1 MSIPIRLFDG
11 DVILNIDR
19 TPITF
24 DEATRTL
31 YNQAIANPSSLTDE
45 ERRIITRRPPPEE
58 EDALCRGRCGQ
69 SLSELIKKAIENGDS
84 LTYKES
90 VIIAA
95 GVDSA
100 QNERLIHEVARLSAA
115 DRELLQRARAAAT
128 TEEMKRAQENA
139 CNGMKRWET
148 IQSKASKTLSDDDVR
163 NIRFA
168 LRVPWQEH
176 VLSQT
181 QMAICGLLIF
191 FPRNMP
197 EWPSFKEQI
206 DMAVYH
212 GLHSRPQIINEEIM
226 VKFTLHY
233 VESSNVSDD
242 GDNNIAALQS
252 QFLSMR
258 DGDELSQGLRLDAF
272 LYVDE
277 EAIQSR
283 DAARPFV
290 WLLGPGETARLLK
303 VHIKHIA
310 PTLFARL
317 TQRDLSP
324 AEARR
329 WPYRHTSELEIL
341 HRAAAWSKDANGVV
355 DGIWPPPARYM

>member
-31 YNQAIANPSSLTDE
+31 YNRAITNPSSLTDE

-69 SLSELIKKAIENGDS
+69 SLSELIKRAIENGDS

-100 QNERLIHEVARLSAA
+100 QNERLIHEAARLSAT
-115 DRELLQRARAAAT
+115 DCELWQRARAAAT

-139 CNGMKRWET
+139 RNVMKRWGN
-148 IQSKASKTLSDDDVR
+148 IQSEASKTLSNDDVR
-163 NIRFA
+163 NIQFA

-181 QMAICGLLIF
+181 QTAICGLLIF

-206 DMAVYH
+206 DIAVYH
-212 GLHSRPQIINEEIM
+212 GLHSRPQVINEEIM
-226 VKFTLHY
+226 AKFTLY
-233 VESSNVSDD
+233 FVESSNVSDD
-242 GDNNIAALQS
+242 GDNNVAALQS
-252 QFLSMR
+252 QFFSMR
-258 DGDELSQGLRLDAF
+258 DGGELPQGLRLDAF

-277 EAIQSR
+277 ETIQSQG
-283 DAARPFV
+283 AARPFV
-290 WLLGPGETARLLK
+290 WLLEPGETARPLK

-324 AEARR
+324 AEARHR
-329 WPYRHTSELEIL
+329 PYRHTSELEIL

-355 DGIWPPPARYM
+355 DGVWPPPARYM